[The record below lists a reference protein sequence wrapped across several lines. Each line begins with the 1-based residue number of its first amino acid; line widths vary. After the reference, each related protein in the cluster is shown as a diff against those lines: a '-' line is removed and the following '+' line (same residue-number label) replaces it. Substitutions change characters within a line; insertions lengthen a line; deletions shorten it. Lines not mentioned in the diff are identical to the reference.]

1 MAALSNLNLQATIV
15 AGGQTFP
22 GWESIEIWREFAGGG
37 YSFMKFRAAEKT
49 DGGLIPLASQSLDV
63 GDQANGFLCGQLVIT
78 GHVMSRQVVFDRA
91 THAVEIIV
99 VSNTQSLEAGTVQGK
114 PGQYINQTVQQIATS
129 AAGTVGVKVRL
140 LGDLSGTELPFPRI
154 SEHIGERLIDFI
166 ARLAGW
172 RNLNIT
178 DDEQGNL
185 CLVRGQKGG
194 TSVAQLQ
201 EGRNL
206 ESCRMVKNN
215 QWGADPVIQHA
226 QAAGTDANNGTAA
239 SANVITKSNP
249 NYVGPKRTMA
259 VLSDNVGGK
268 NEMKMA
274 LDQTVSKVTAT
285 MWEVVA
291 VVPGWQMDDGRL
303 WILACIPA
311 VTPITIYSPM
321 LEPKAPNITNLV
333 VKGIKHLQDSEQ
345 GTRTEVTVCLAASL
359 GSDPSIQSGA
369 PLGGGDTAFANDP
382 TTPATNAPG
391 GPGTAR

>member
-1 MAALSNLNLQATIV
+1 VALPNLNLTATIV
-15 AGGQTFP
+15 ANGQTFP

-49 DGGLIPLASQSLDV
+49 DGGLIPISSQSLDV
-63 GDQANGFLCGQLVIT
+63 GDPANGYLCGQLVIT

-114 PGQYINQTVQQIATS
+114 PGQYVGQTIQQIS
-129 AAGTVGVKVRL
+129 SSVAGLVGVNVRL
-140 LGDLSGTELPFPRI
+140 LGDLSGTEVVFPRI

-172 RNLNIT
+172 RNLHVT

-185 CLVRGQKGG
+185 CLVRGQAGG
-194 TSVAQLQ
+194 QSVAQLQ

-206 ESCRMVKNN
+206 EMCRMVKNN
-215 QWGADPVIQHA
+215 QWGADPVIQVA
-226 QAAGTDANNGTAA
+226 QSAGNDTINGTAA
-239 SANVITKSNP
+239 SQNAITKSNP
-249 NYVGPKRTMA
+249 NYVGPQRTMV
-259 VLSDNVGGK
+259 VLGDNVGGK
-268 NEMKMA
+268 NEMQMA
-274 LDQTVSKVTAT
+274 LNQTLSKVTAT

-291 VVPGWQMDDGRL
+291 TVPGWQMDDGSL
-303 WILACIPA
+303 WILKCIPA

-321 LEPKAPNITNLV
+321 LEPKNPNINNLV
-333 VKGIKHLQDSEQ
+333 VKGVKHMQDSQQ

-359 GSDPSIQSGA
+359 GSDPALQTGA
-369 PLGGGDTAFANDP
+369 PFGGGTSVFANVP
-382 TTPATNAPG
+382 SVPATNQPG
-391 GPGTAR
+391 GPGSAR